1 MKEQIKSK
9 FDGNINGVDFYD
21 NQYLYQW
28 VRGIIDTLE
37 EYYEIEIDDE
47 DLVLFLKHIRYEWK
61 HNVLYAE
68 DLTDGGVDD
77 YIYNFAIQALTEDIN
92 FDMIADIMHEKRE
105 ENSKNLFSNAYEG
118 ISGFDMLCQKCTQII
133 NNVGDEYSDMLKER
147 FGDVVKYSKII
158 DDFKQRFYDKK
169 HSETPYQLSG
179 VSQTPPR
186 RVDSEA

>member
-28 VRGIIDTLE
+28 VRGIVSNLE
-37 EYYEIEIDDE
+37 EYYEMEIDDE

-68 DLTDGGVDD
+68 NLTDGGVDD
-77 YIYNFAIQALTEDIN
+77 YIYDFIIEALTEDIN
-92 FDMIADIMHEKRE
+92 FDMIADIMHKKRE
-105 ENSKNLFSNAYEG
+105 ENSKNPLSNEYEG
-118 ISGFDMLCQKCTQII
+118 ISGFDMLCQKCTQIA
-133 NNVGDEYSDMLKER
+133 NVDDEYNDILKKR
-147 FGDVVKYSKII
+147 FGDGFVRYSKIV

-169 HSETPYQLSG
+169 HIQKSPINCL
-179 VSQTPPR
+179 
-186 RVDSEA
+186 A

>member
-28 VRGIIDTLE
+28 VRGIVSNLE

-47 DLVLFLKHIRYEWK
+47 DLVLFLVHIRYEWG

-68 DLTDGGVDD
+68 NLTDGGVDD
-77 YIYNFAIQALTEDIN
+77 YIYNFIIQALTEDIN

-105 ENSKNLFSNAYEG
+105 ENSKNPLSNEYEG
-118 ISGFDMLCQKCTQII
+118 ISGFDMLCQKCTQIA
-133 NNVGDEYSDMLKER
+133 NVGGKYNDILKKR
-147 FGDVVKYSKII
+147 FGDGFVRYSKIV

-169 HSETPYQLSG
+169 HIQKSPINCL
-179 VSQTPPR
+179 
-186 RVDSEA
+186 A

>member
-9 FDGNINGVDFYD
+9 FDGNLNGVDFD

-77 YIYNFAIQALTEDIN
+77 YIYDF
-92 FDMIADIMHEKRE
+92 
-105 ENSKNLFSNAYEG
+105 
-118 ISGFDMLCQKCTQII
+118 II
-133 NNVGDEYSDMLKER
+133 E
-147 FGDVVKYSKII
+147 F
-158 DDFKQRFYDKK
+158 
-169 HSETPYQLSG
+169 
-179 VSQTPPR
+179 
-186 RVDSEA
+186 

>member
-9 FDGNINGVDFYD
+9 FDGNINGVDFD
-21 NQYLYQW
+21 NQYLYEW
-28 VRGIIDTLE
+28 VRGIVNNLE

-47 DLVLFLKHIRYEWK
+47 DLVLFLVHIRYEWG
-61 HNVLYAE
+61 HNILYAE
-68 DLTDGGVDD
+68 NLTDGGVDD
-77 YIYNFAIQALTEDIN
+77 YIYDFVIEALTEDIN
-92 FDMIADIMHEKRE
+92 FDMIADLMNERRE
-105 ENSKNLFSNAYEG
+105 ENRKNPLSNEYEG

-169 HSETPYQLSG
+169 
-179 VSQTPPR
+179 
-186 RVDSEA
+186 DI

>member
-1 MKEQIKSK
+1 MREQIKSK
-9 FDGNINGVDFYD
+9 FDGDINGVNFYD

-77 YIYNFAIQALTEDIN
+77 YIYNFTIQALTEDIN

-105 ENSKNLFSNAYEG
+105 ENSKNPLSEYEG
-118 ISGFDMLCQKCTQII
+118 ISGFDMLCQKCTQIA
-133 NNVGDEYSDMLKER
+133 NVGDEYNDILKKR
-147 FGDVVKYSKII
+147 FGDDFVRYSKIV

-169 HSETPYQLSG
+169 HIQKSPINCL
-179 VSQTPPR
+179 
-186 RVDSEA
+186 A